1 MNDSSYAYSA
11 QPTKNPFRLALALW
25 RFMKSDVTDENVG
38 EVAIIEISF
47 ARSRIGR
54 RLAQWEHTIEQLPG
68 PGQTVEDVRRRTESE
83 PISLDDLQQCAQ
95 GSLGRAFADHCEA
108 RGLNPNL
115 VQIPLQ
121 HETDWML
128 KHLFQTHDIWHVVTG
143 WGNDQPG
150 EVGLG
155 GFYCGQLR
163 SPGFFVFLLSLIW
176 LKAVLR
182 REGDLDRLVHA
193 FVTGYQMGRQAQ
205 PLFGYNWYRN
215 WDVPLAEVRNQ
226 LQLDTQSIM
235 GLSESIMSE
244 AA

>member
-1 MNDSSYAYSA
+1 MNDTNYGYSA
-11 QPTKNPFRLALALW
+11 RPTKNPFRLALAMW
-25 RFMKSDVTDENVG
+25 RFMRSDVNDENVS

-47 ARSRIGR
+47 ARSRLGR
-54 RLAQWEHTIEQLPG
+54 RLARWEHTIEQLPNAG
-68 PGQTVEDVRRRTESE
+68 ETVEDVRRRTVSE
-83 PISLDDLQQCAQ
+83 AISLDELQKCPQ
-95 GSLGRAFADHCEA
+95 GSLGRVFGEHCQV

-115 VQIPLQ
+115 VQIPLE
-121 HETDWML
+121 HESDWML
-128 KHLFQTHDIWHVVTG
+128 KHLFQTHDIWHVATG

-182 REGDLDRLVHA
+182 REGDLDKLVHA
-193 FVTGYQMGRQAQ
+193 FVTGYQTGRQAQ
-205 PLFGYNWYRN
+205 PLFGFNWYSH
-215 WDVPLAEVRNQ
+215 WETPLSDVRKQ
-226 LQLDTQSIM
+226 LMVDTGQIS
-235 GLSESIMSE
+235 GLSESILSE